1 MERLRNTVLLDK
13 AEVKEIVKEM
23 QRALISS
30 DVEVSLVLELSK
42 RIENTAFEE
51 LPKGLDRREHLIK
64 ATYDM
69 LAELLGSGLG
79 KAPEKPKR
87 ILLVGLYGSGKTT
100 TAGKLGRLYSKKGI
114 KVGAVCADTYRA
126 AAYQQ
131 LETVATKAGLEFYGN
146 PGEKKPEKII
156 AEALRE
162 LDDCDLVIA
171 DSAGRS
177 ALDEELVR
185 EIKEVHSAFKPDQV
199 WLVLSADIGQVAGKQ
214 AKAFH
219 EAVGVN
225 GVIITKMDGSAKGGG
240 ALAAC
245 RQTKSPVYFIGTGE
259 KVNELE
265 EFDAQRYLGRVMG
278 YGDLQALL
286 EKAKEA
292 AEEQQLNPEELL
304 SGDFSLKVFY
314 EQLKAARKMG
324 PLSKVMEMMGMGQK
338 LPKEML
344 DVGEKK
350 LEGFGIIMDS
360 MTNAEKLNP
369 EIISRQ
375 RVERI
380 ALGSGKGAND
390 VRELLKQY
398 KQMKKMFKRFKQL
411 KGAEGLDQKGLA
423 KLMKGMKGIGQ
434 KKFKIR

>member
-1 MERLRNTVLLDK
+1 
-13 AEVKEIVKEM
+13 EM

-30 DVEVSLVLELSK
+30 DVEVGLVLELSK
-42 RIENTAFEE
+42 RIEAAAFEE
-51 LPKGLDRREHLIK
+51 LPKGLDRRAHLIK
-64 ATYDM
+64 ETYDL
-69 LAELLGSGLG
+69 LAKLLGEGMQ
-79 KAPEKPKR
+79 KAPEKPRK

-100 TAGKLGRLYSKKGI
+100 TAGKLGRLYSKKGL

-131 LETVATKAGLEFYGN
+131 LKTVCEKAGIDFYGN
-146 PGEKKPEKII
+146 PEEKRPETIVYQALTKFKSFDLII
-156 AEALRE
+156 
-162 LDDCDLVIA
+162 V

-185 EIKEVHSAFKPDQV
+185 EIKEVHHAFEAENV

-219 EAVGVN
+219 EAVGIN
-225 GVIITKMDGSAKGGG
+225 GVIITKTDGSAKGGG

-245 RQTKSPVYFIGTGE
+245 RVTNSPVHFIGTGE
-259 KVNELE
+259 KVNDLE
-265 EFDAQRYLGRVMG
+265 EFEPQRYLSRIMG

-304 SGDFSLKVFY
+304 SGDFNLKVFY
-314 EQLKAARKMG
+314 EQLEAAKKMG
-324 PLSKVMEMMGMGQK
+324 PLSKVMEMMGMGTK
-338 LPKEML
+338 LPKEVL
-344 DVGEKK
+344 EVSEKK
-350 LEGFGIIMDS
+350 LAGFGAIMNS
-360 MTNAEKLNP
+360 MTKQEKLEP

-380 ALGSGKGAND
+380 AKGSGKSAND

-411 KGAEGLDQKGLA
+411 GSAESLDQKGLA
-423 KLMKGMKGIGQ
+423 KLMKGMKGMQ
-434 KKFKIR
+434 QKKKFKIR